1 MRRGEDG
8 AAVLVGQ
15 DAGLKGVDVACRLHD
30 LGLVHADERAQ
41 DGQILRSIG
50 ALQGLDS
57 LAGHLSQTLAGN
69 KGFAALLFGNN
80 VGNAHHAAAHQHREQ
95 HIRSIIPDVLL
106 RLGVGHDEQIGA
118 ARIDAG
124 ELRQCLHLELCAL
137 RSVRRRRKVDVVQCQ
152 TALCHA
158 VSCHGAVD
166 AARQHV
172 QRTAAGAHG
181 QTALTGY
188 FRAVNIRAVITNFY
202 DHLKIRVMHIYLEVV
217 VLAQQVS
224 AQLPHQFRAGHG
236 VGLVGAAGFHL
247 EGADAV
253 QTGTEVILSGLAD
266 GVKVLVAD
274 HGAAERRKAE
284 HLAHPVKG
292 EVHIHVLFL
301 RLHVKGGLGAVD
313 LELAHG
319 LEPVA
324 QNFHHRRL
332 ELVAVEAFQGHFTLI
347 AHDNFMHK
355 CCIS

>member
-41 DGQILRSIG
+41 DGQILRSIS
-50 ALQGLDS
+50 ALQGLDG
-57 LAGHLSQTLAGN
+57 LAGHLCQTLSGDE
-69 KGFAALLFGNN
+69 GFAALLLGNN
-80 VGNAHHAAAHQHREQ
+80 VGNAHHATAHQHRKQ

-137 RSVRRRRKVDVVQCQ
+137 RSVRRRRKMDVVQSQ

-172 QRTAAGAHG
+172 QCTAAGAHG

-202 DHLKIRVMHIYLEVV
+202 DHLKIRIMHIHLEVV
-217 VLAQQVS
+217 VFAQQIGT
-224 AQLPHQFRAGHG
+224 QLPHQFRAGHG
-236 VGLVGAAGFHL
+236 IGLVGAARLHL

-253 QTGTEVILSGLAD
+253 QAGAEVILSGLAD

-324 QNFHHRRL
+324 QDLHHRRL

>member
-1 MRRGEDG
+1 M
-8 AAVLVGQ
+8 
-15 DAGLKGVDVACRLHD
+15 
-30 LGLVHADERAQ
+30 
-41 DGQILRSIG
+41 
-50 ALQGLDS
+50 
-57 LAGHLSQTLAGN
+57 
-69 KGFAALLFGNN
+69 
-80 VGNAHHAAAHQHREQ
+80 
-95 HIRSIIPDVLL
+95 
-106 RLGVGHDEQIGA
+106 
-118 ARIDAG
+118 
-124 ELRQCLHLELCAL
+124 
-137 RSVRRRRKVDVVQCQ
+137 DVVQCQ

-158 VSCHGAVD
+158 VSRHGTVD

-172 QRTAAGAHG
+172 QCTAAGAHG
-181 QTALTGY
+181 QTALAGH
-188 FRAVNIRAVITNFY
+188 FGAVDVGAVITNFY
-202 DHLKIRVMHIYLEVV
+202 DHLEIRVMHIHLEVV
-217 VLAQQVS
+217 VFTQQIGT
-224 AQLPHQFRAGHG
+224 QLPHQFRAGHG
-236 VGLVGAAGFHL
+236 VGLVGAAG
-247 EGADAV
+247 A
-253 QTGTEVILSGLAD
+253 EVILSGLAD

-301 RLHVKGGLGAVD
+301 RLHIKGGLGAVD